1 VNPACCSCSKL
12 AKENAR
18 LIRWLHADVHDRL
31 VEHLASLVTE
41 LDGGALVVVR
51 PPTQAQIAKVIGSSR
66 ESVSRSLT
74 ELKRAGH
81 VTARQRCGSTTR
93 ITVSREL
100 MNMAARVVMNGSAA

>member
-1 VNPACCSCSKL
+1 MNPTCCSCSKL
-12 AKENAR
+12 AAENAR

-41 LDGGALVVVR
+41 RDGELIIVR
-51 PPTQAQIAKVIGSSR
+51 PPTQTQIAKVIGSSR

-74 ELKRAGH
+74 ELRLAGH
-81 VTARQRCGSTTR
+81 VATRRCNGSPTR